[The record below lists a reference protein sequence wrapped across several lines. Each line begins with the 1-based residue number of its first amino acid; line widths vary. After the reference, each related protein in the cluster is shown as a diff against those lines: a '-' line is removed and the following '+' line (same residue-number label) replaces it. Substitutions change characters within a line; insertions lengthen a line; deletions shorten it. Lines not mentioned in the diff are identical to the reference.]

1 MFPRQTKRTE
11 MGLGSD
17 DESEVD
23 MAAAAAAD
31 EVIPSVDCCLEEWKG
46 EEDVKGERLTMVFLR
61 ILISVGVGGL
71 RNARGTEEFNF
82 KRGWNVESLLL

>member
-46 EEDVKGERLTMVFLR
+46 RKG
-61 ILISVGVGGL
+61 
-71 RNARGTEEFNF
+71 ARKGRSQEAQE
-82 KRGWNVESLLL
+82 GAEG